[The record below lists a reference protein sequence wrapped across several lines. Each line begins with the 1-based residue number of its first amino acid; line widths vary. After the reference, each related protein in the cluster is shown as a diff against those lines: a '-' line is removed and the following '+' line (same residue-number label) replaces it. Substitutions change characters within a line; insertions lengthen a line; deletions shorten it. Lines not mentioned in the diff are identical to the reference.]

1 MTGNPWQPGGP
12 DPQPGDFDED
22 LERLGHEDVQY
33 LEGNPDAQVSIQLI
47 VRGDDADALTRL
59 AANRGQSVDR
69 VVAELIRGAA
79 PVRR

>member
-1 MTGNPWQPGGP
+1 
-12 DPQPGDFDED
+12 
-22 LERLGHEDVQY
+22 
-33 LEGNPDAQVSIQLI
+33 IQLI